1 MEEIRYKTNDLY
13 CEDVALS
20 DVAAAH
26 GTPAYVYSRKSIVD
40 HCRWIERAF
49 GDLDHLSCYAV
60 KANASRELLR
70 VIAAEGIGADVGS
83 YGELQLALDAGF
95 SPSRITF
102 SGVGKRDDEM
112 EFALKQGIMAFNVES
127 AEELDVLAG
136 IAQEM
141 GVTANILL
149 RINFDIAPGTHPY
162 ISTGGRESKFGVG
175 ASEAKNILA
184 NARRHSGISILGIH
198 THLGSQITESSSFLR
213 AANAAVTMIDELRAE
228 GIPVSQLN
236 FGGGFGVQYKDYV
249 KHPFLLPE
257 ESHREEGLTT
267 VGMLGECLPV
277 LRRAKCKI
285 LIQPGR
291 SIIAHAGVM
300 LTRVL
305 FRKETHGKRF
315 VIVDAGM
322 NDLLRPS
329 LYQSYHQIVPATI
342 ASRDHEIVDVVGPLC
357 ESGDFFAR
365 DRRLPPVKRGDL
377 LAVLCAGAYG
387 YVLSSNYNGRPRP
400 VEVMVDGKQISRITE
415 RESIQQLF
423 T

>member
-1 MEEIRYKTNDLY
+1 VEEIRYKTNELY

-26 GTPAYVYSRKSIVD
+26 GTPAYVYSRRSIID
-40 HCRWIERAF
+40 HTRWIERAF

-60 KANASRELLR
+60 KANASRELLK
-70 VIAAEGIGADVGS
+70 VIAGEGIGADVGS

-95 SPSRITF
+95 SPSLITY

-112 EFALKQGIMAFNVES
+112 AFALKQGIMAFNVES
-127 AEELDVLAG
+127 REELDVLAG
-136 IAQEM
+136 IAQEI
-141 GVTANILL
+141 GVTARILL
-149 RINFDIAPGTHPY
+149 RVNFDIVPGTHPY
-162 ISTGGRESKFGVG
+162 IATGGRESKFGVA
-175 ASEAKNILA
+175 ASEAKSILV
-184 NARRHSGISILGIH
+184 NAQKHSSISVLGIH
-198 THLGSQITESSSFLR
+198 THLGSQIIESASFLL
-213 AANAAVTMIDELRAE
+213 AANAAVAMVEDLRKE

-236 FGGGFGVQYKDYV
+236 FGGGFGVQYRDFV
-249 KHPFLLPE
+249 KHPGLLPE
-257 ESHREEGLTT
+257 ENHREEGLTT
-267 VGMLGECLPV
+267 VGMLGECLHV
-277 LRRAKCKI
+277 LRRARCKI

-329 LYQSYHQIVPATI
+329 LYQSYHQIVPSTI
-342 ASRDHEIVDVVGPLC
+342 TQVDQEVVDVVGPLC
-357 ESGDFFAR
+357 ETGDFFAR
-365 DRRLPPVKRGDL
+365 ERRMPVSKRGDL

-400 VEVMVDGKQISRITE
+400 VEVLVDGTNFSIITE
-415 RESIQQLF
+415 RESVQQLF